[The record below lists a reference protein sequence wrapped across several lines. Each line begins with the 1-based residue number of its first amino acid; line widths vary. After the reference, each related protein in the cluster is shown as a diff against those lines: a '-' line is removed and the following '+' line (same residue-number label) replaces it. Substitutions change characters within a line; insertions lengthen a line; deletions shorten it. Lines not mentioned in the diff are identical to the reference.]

1 VIVGNFQ
8 VVWSRDFP
16 VVWYDRVVLVS
27 SAEVLKLLQSLVLI
41 FFFFS
46 RGCGSLVFLMLKKKC

>member
-1 VIVGNFQ
+1 VI
-8 VVWSRDFP
+8 FP